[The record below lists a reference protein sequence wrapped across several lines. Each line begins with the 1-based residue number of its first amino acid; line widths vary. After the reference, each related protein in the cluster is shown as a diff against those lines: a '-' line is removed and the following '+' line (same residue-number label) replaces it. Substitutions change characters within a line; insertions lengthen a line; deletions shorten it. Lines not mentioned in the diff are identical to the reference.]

1 LTFQD
6 RIRIILLYASIRQN
20 TRRDPL
26 TVAVR
31 ENGVRP
37 ADRTRERTRE
47 PEDYRVI
54 LLNDNY
60 TTMDF
65 VIEVLISIFGKN
77 ETEARRIMLDVHRKG
92 RGFVG
97 LYPWDI
103 ACTKVEQV
111 HAKAAKNEFPLRC
124 IVEQA

>member
-1 LTFQD
+1 M
-6 RIRIILLYASIRQN
+6 A
-20 TRRDPL
+20 
-26 TVAVR
+26 AVR
-31 ENGVRP
+31 EGGTRP
-37 ADRTRERTRE
+37 ANKTHDKLRE
-47 PEDYRVI
+47 PEDYQVI

-65 VIEVLISIFGKN
+65 VIEILISIFRKS
-77 ETEARRIMLDVHRKG
+77 EREAHRIMLDVHRKG
-92 RGFVG
+92 QGLVG

-111 HAKAAKNEFPLRC
+111 HAEAAKNEFPLRC